1 MRDVNGLRKKF
12 AQYLLN
18 INTTVSVR
26 EVERLSQSD
35 RMKMLGHVIERMAAD
50 MAVHFARK
58 HMKVKV
64 PTLEHLRTQVE
75 FDPRLDTFRLHGEL
89 YILTREQLDAI
100 LVGEAEYA
108 DRAPSSRSQHA
119 LKAVLDDVLR
129 AMDMPSPPLHRNG
142 EAPTSPKAPNR
153 PDYFKERKAQPNA
166 LIPQGTQPGKG

>member
-1 MRDVNGLRKKF
+1 MHDVSGLRKKF

-35 RMKMLGHVIERMAAD
+35 RMKMLGHIIERMAVD

-58 HMKVKV
+58 HMKV

-75 FDPRLDTFRLHGEL
+75 FDPRLNTFRLNGEL

-108 DRAPSSRSQHA
+108 DRAPSSQSQHA

-129 AMDMPSPPLHRNG
+129 AMDMPALPLHRNG
-142 EAPTSPKAPNR
+142 EAPTSPKAPER
-153 PDYFKERKAQPNA
+153 PDYFKERKDQPNA
-166 LIPQGTQPGKG
+166 LLPQRPHPGKG